1 MTVAAATGGEE
12 SLHARMHAAIWGAEL
27 AALTSHEHPAQPW
40 ALHADLARLAWD
52 GMRHAAVLDRALTA
66 EGRPW
71 GSEPVDLG
79 AVRRGLRAGPPRP
92 PGRAGPSQA
101 EAHAAASSAEDFR
114 PRRPAHLQA
123 DAAFHAALL
132 ARAVE
137 LSVSG

>member
-1 MTVAAATGGEE
+1 MTVAAATGGGE

-71 GSEPVDLG
+71 GSEPVDL
-79 AVRRGLRAGPPRP
+79 APFDAAYAQDLRGRLAALAR
-92 PGRAGPSQA
+92 QA
-101 EAHAAASSAEDFR
+101 EAHAAGA
-114 PRRPAHLQA
+114 PPGLPAAAAGHLQA

-132 ARAVE
+132 ARAVST
-137 LSVSG
+137 LSASG